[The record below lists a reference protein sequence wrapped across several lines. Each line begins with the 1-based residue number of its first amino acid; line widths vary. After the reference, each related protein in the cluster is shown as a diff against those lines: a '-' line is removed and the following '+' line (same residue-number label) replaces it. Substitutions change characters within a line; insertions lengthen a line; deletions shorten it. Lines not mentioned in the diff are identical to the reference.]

1 MNVYPKVI
9 LHEKSTTTY
18 YMALVLYPK
27 MKMFQNITQVTTY
40 FNTLEIQPTQY
51 KKKIYLLQNEHIT
64 ETYWGPSCTS
74 YTASINYS
82 SRLIVFGTIKNQILY
97 I

>member
-27 MKMFQNITQVTTY
+27 IKMFQNITQVTTY

-51 KKKIYLLQNEHIT
+51 KKRFIYYKMNTLQKHIG
-64 ETYWGPSCTS
+64 GPLCTS